1 MGLDMFLYR
10 KTYSTLFSSSINFL
24 YFLMA
29 DLVSADS
36 SAEEEKTKISLT
48 GNRTEGIDTN
58 KIVEIVEEAGY
69 WRKAN
74 AIHNWFVEN
83 VQDGMD
89 DCREYYVSE
98 EQLRNLLSLV
108 DTVLKESKLVDGTVV
123 TGYLIKDGKEEPVL
137 RKGKVIE
144 NPTVAERLLPTRNGF
159 FFGGTEYDEDYI
171 QDLESTKRILEEA
184 LAKGGDYY
192 YSSSW

>member
-1 MGLDMFLYR
+1 MFLYR
-10 KTYSTLFSSSINFL
+10 KTYVKNWEHTP
-24 YFLMA
+24 
-29 DLVSADS
+29 
-36 SAEEEKTKISLT
+36 EEEKTKISLT

>member
-1 MGLDMFLYR
+1 
-10 KTYSTLFSSSINFL
+10 
-24 YFLMA
+24 
-29 DLVSADS
+29 
-36 SAEEEKTKISLT
+36 
-48 GNRTEGIDTN
+48 
-58 KIVEIVEEAGY
+58 
-69 WRKAN
+69 
-74 AIHNWFVEN
+74 
-83 VQDGMD
+83 
-89 DCREYYVSE
+89 
-98 EQLRNLLSLV
+98 LV